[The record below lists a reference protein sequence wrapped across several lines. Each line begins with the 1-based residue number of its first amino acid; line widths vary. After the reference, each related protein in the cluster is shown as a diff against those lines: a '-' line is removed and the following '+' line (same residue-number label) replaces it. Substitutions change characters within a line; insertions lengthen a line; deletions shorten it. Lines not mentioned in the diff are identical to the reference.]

1 MRNTFN
7 TPSLE
12 ERLAATRIAVTLDG
26 KPARIQGARL
36 DGSDGAVVMALDGS
50 ASAEWSWTTAIHIVG
65 QTGRFH
71 T

>member
-12 ERLAATRIAVTLDG
+12 ERLTATRIAVTLDG

-36 DGSDGAVVMALDGS
+36 DGCDGAVVMTLDGS
-50 ASAEWSWTTAIHIVG
+50 ASAEWSWTTAIRIVG
-65 QTGRFH
+65 QTGRFR